1 MTRLRAASV
10 TAQNRTGHKARSAI
24 ADVAG
29 GLASWR
35 IWTKLG
41 WNDILQRYRRSFL
54 GPLWLTA
61 SMAIM
66 VIALGV
72 VYAEI
77 FKTSLQD
84 FMPFLCV
91 GLLIW
96 NLISSV
102 LTEAGGLF
110 TGAESYIK
118 QVRLPYSLYAFRFM
132 WSKIIVFGH
141 NLAIYF
147 GILFYFELWPGPA
160 ALYALPGFATLVAN
174 GIFVATYLGIIS
186 ARFRD
191 VPQITASLV
200 QIAFFVTPIMW
211 KPEFLGDRHL
221 VAMLNPFFHLIEIVR
236 APLLGEIP
244 ALDHYIAVAL
254 VTAVNALLAGFF
266 FVRYRARISFWV

>member
-1 MTRLRAASV
+1 MARLRAASV
-10 TAQNRTGHKARSAI
+10 TAKDRTGRKVRSAV
-24 ADVAG
+24 ADFIG

-72 VYAEI
+72 IYAEI
-77 FKTSLQD
+77 FKMGLQD

-96 NLISSV
+96 NLISSI
-102 LTEAGGLF
+102 LTEAGALF

-118 QVRLPYSLYAFRFM
+118 QIRLPYSLYVFRFM

-141 NLAIYF
+141 NLVIYLGVLLYF
-147 GILFYFELWPGPA
+147 GIWPGQA
-160 ALYALPGFATLVAN
+160 ALYAVPGFVALVAN
-174 GIFVATYLGIIS
+174 GIFVAVYLGIIS

-211 KPEFLGDRHL
+211 KPEFLGSQQL
-221 VAMLNPFFHLIEIVR
+221 VSALNPLFHLIEIVR
-236 APLLGEIP
+236 APLLGGIP
-244 ALDHYIAVAL
+244 AADHYVAVGL
-254 VTAVNALLAGFF
+254 ITAANALLAGFF
-266 FVRYRARISFWV
+266 FMRYRARISFWV

>member
-1 MTRLRAASV
+1 V
-10 TAQNRTGHKARSAI
+10 TSQDRSGHKVRSAI
-24 ADVAG
+24 ADIAG

-54 GPLWLTA
+54 GPLWLTV

-66 VIALGV
+66 VTALGV
-72 VYAEI
+72 IYAEI
-77 FKTSLQD
+77 FKVSLQD

-110 TGAESYIK
+110 TAAESYIK

-147 GILFYFELWPGPA
+147 GVLLYFEIWPGHA
-160 ALYALPGFATLVAN
+160 ALYALPGFVILAAN
-174 GIFVATYLGIIS
+174 GMFAATYLGVIS

-211 KPEFLGDRHL
+211 KPEFLGNRQL
-221 VAMLNPFFHLIEIVR
+221 VAELNPFFHLMEIVR
-236 APLLGEIP
+236 APLLGKIP
-244 ALDHYIAVAL
+244 TPDNYIAVTL
-254 VTAVNALLAGFF
+254 ITTVNLLLAGFF
-266 FVRYRARISFWV
+266 FARYRARISFWV

>member
-1 MTRLRAASV
+1 MARPRAASV
-10 TAQNRTGHKARSAI
+10 TAQNPTADKVRSAV
-24 ADVAG
+24 ADIVD

-66 VIALGV
+66 VISLGMI
-72 VYAEI
+72 YAEI
-77 FKTSLQD
+77 FKMSLQN

-96 NLISSV
+96 NLISTV
-102 LTEAGGLF
+102 LTDAGGLF
-110 TGAESYIK
+110 TGAVSYIK
-118 QVRLPYSLYAFRFM
+118 QIRLPYSLYVFRFV
-132 WSKIIVFGH
+132 WSKLIVFAH
-141 NLAIYF
+141 NLVVYL
-147 GILFYFELWPGPA
+147 GILFYFEIWPGYA
-160 ALYALPGFATLVAN
+160 AFYALPGFFILVAN
-174 GIFVATYLGIIS
+174 SAFVAIYLGIIS

-211 KPEFLGDRHL
+211 KPEFLGSRQM
-221 VAMLNPFFHLIEIVR
+221 VATLNPFYHLVEIVR
-236 APLLGEIP
+236 APLLGEVP
-244 ALDHYIAVAL
+244 AFEHYVAAAL
-254 VTAVNALLAGFF
+254 ITAVNATLAGFF
-266 FVRYRARISFWV
+266 FVRYRSRISFWV